1 MNYRIEYTD
10 SLGIVLTEQQKS
22 NLSRYFKLTY
32 DIDTSKLKTKIEYF
46 GDDIINEGKYYM
58 DSSEN
63 IHDVIEQINP
73 SHRWDIMSDLNV
85 INGYNVWKDNF
96 FQNGEL
102 SDVYN
107 KEVFNIKGDF
117 IAAMRF
123 DSNDRPI
130 GGAKKFDL
138 SNKNMIDEDG
148 DIISVFETGDYVMF
162 GFDSNGS
169 FSASSSDN
177 HIFWKPYLTLQHF
190 LDNEQNGYVMNLM
203 TEEMKNYYLNF
214 EPLVPPF
221 QI

>member
-63 IHDVIEQINP
+63 ILDVIAQINP
-73 SHRWDIMSDLNV
+73 SHRWNIMSDLEI

-96 FQNGEL
+96 FQNEEL
-102 SDVYN
+102 SDVYD
-107 KEVFNIKGDF
+107 KKVFNIKGDF
-117 IAAMRF
+117 IASMRF

-130 GGAKKFDL
+130 SVTKKFDL
-138 SNKNMIDEDG
+138 SNKNKSDENG
-148 DIISVFETGDYVMF
+148 EIIGVFETGDYVMF
-162 GFDSNGS
+162 EFDSNGS
-169 FSASSSDN
+169 FEADSSDN

-190 LDNEQNGYVMNLM
+190 LENQQNGFVMNLM
-203 TEEMKNYYLNF
+203 TEEMKEYYLNF
-214 EPLVPPF
+214 EPLVPHF